1 MGIDPT
7 IIGLGG
13 LCLLMVLLFL
23 EMPVGIA
30 LFLVSFIGVWCIAGF
45 PQACHVIARAIYDA
59 SSVHM
64 WCLIPLF
71 VLMGQFAFEAGTG
84 SNLFKGAVKW
94 FGPMHGG
101 LAMTT
106 SATSAGF
113 AAVCGDN
120 IAGAV
125 TMTSVCLPEMRKY
138 NYDDNL
144 SLASVCAGGVL
155 SFLIPPS
162 LGFIIFGILANVN
175 ITSLFLGGVI
185 PGIIITIFYMVV
197 IYAICKTNPKKGPPT
212 PPSTWKEKLF
222 SLRYLWS
229 VIVLILIVFG
239 GIYTGIITVVEAGA
253 LGAFAALVIGL
264 ATRKLDWNG
273 FKRAAMST
281 IKTTGMVFLLIAG
294 AWSFAPFLSLSKIPF
309 AIVAMMGGLHPMMIV
324 LAVLVFFFVGGMVFE
339 AAILMIITIPIFL
352 PLWMAAG
359 LDLVW
364 FGVTLMII
372 ITISGL
378 TPPVGLIVYVVS
390 GITGKSSGPIFRTVS
405 WFIIPAIACV
415 ALLIAFPQLAT
426 FLPDLFKSIS

>member
-1 MGIDPT
+1 MGIDPS

-13 LCLLMVLLFL
+13 ICLLLILLFL

-30 LFLVSFIGVWCIAGF
+30 LFLVSFLGVSCIAGV
-45 PQACHVIARAIYDA
+45 PQACHIIARAIYDA

-84 SNLFKGAVKW
+84 SSLFRGARTW
-94 FGPMHGG
+94 FGPLPGG

-106 SATSAGF
+106 AATSAGF

-125 TMTSVCLPEMRKY
+125 TMTSVCLPEMRKN
-138 NYDDNL
+138 NYDDSL
-144 SLASVCAGGVL
+144 SLASVCAGGIL

-175 ITSLFLGGVI
+175 ITSLFMGGVI
-185 PGIIITIFYMVV
+185 PGIIIAILFMVV
-197 IYAICKTNPKKGPPT
+197 IYIICKRNPERGPSTAPT
-212 PPSTWKEKLF
+212 TWKEKFLA
-222 SLRYLWS
+222 LRYLWS

-264 ATRKLDWNG
+264 ATRKIRWAG
-273 FKRAAMST
+273 FKRAVMNT

-294 AWSFAPFLSLSKIPF
+294 AWSFAPFLSLSKIPMV
-309 AIVAMMGGLHPMMIV
+309 VAGLMSGLHPLMIV
-324 LAVLVFFFVGGMVFE
+324 ICVLLFFFIGGMVFE
-339 AAILMIITIPIFL
+339 SAILMIITIPIFL

-364 FGVTLMII
+364 FGVVLMVVV
-372 ITISGL
+372 TISGI

-390 GITGKSSGPIFRTVS
+390 GITGKSSGPIFKTAT
-405 WFIIPAIACV
+405 WFIVPALVCV
-415 ALLIAFPQLAT
+415 VLLIIFPQLAT
-426 FLPDLFKSIS
+426 FLPSVFHGM

>member
-1 MGIDPT
+1 MGIDPA
-7 IIGLGG
+7 IIGLCG
-13 LCLLMVLLFL
+13 LALLMVLLFL

-30 LFLVSFIGVWCIAGF
+30 LFLVSFIGIWCITGL
-45 PQACHVIARAIYDA
+45 PQACHIIARAIYDA

-71 VLMGQFAFEAGTG
+71 VLMGQFAFEAGVG
-84 SNLFKGAVKW
+84 SDLFKGASKW
-94 FGPMHGG
+94 FGPLPGG

-106 SATSAGF
+106 AATSAGF

-138 NYDDNL
+138 KYDDNL
-144 SLASVCAGGVL
+144 SLASICAGGIL

-162 LGFIIFGILANVN
+162 LGFIIFGMLANVN

-185 PGIIITIFYMVV
+185 PGIIVTILYMVV
-197 IYAICKTNPKKGPPT
+197 IYIMCKVNPSRGPAA
-212 PPSTWKEKLF
+212 PPSTWTEKLL

-229 VIVLILIVFG
+229 IIVIVIIVFG

-253 LGAFAALVIGL
+253 LGAFAALIIGL
-264 ATRKLDWNG
+264 ANRKINWQA
-273 FKRAAMST
+273 FQRAVMST

-294 AWSFAPFLSLSKIPF
+294 AWSFAPFLSLSKIPMV
-309 AIVAMMGGLHPMMIV
+309 VASLMSGLPPMMIV
-324 LAVLVFFFVGGMVFE
+324 LSVLLFFFIGGCLFE

-364 FGVTLMII
+364 FGVVLMII
-372 ITISGL
+372 VIVSGI

-390 GITGKSSGPIFRTVS
+390 GMTGKSSGPIFKTVS

-415 ALLIAFPQLAT
+415 ALLIAFPQIVT
-426 FLPDLFKSIS
+426 FLPNLLR